1 MGTSMGKDVMG
12 GFQMGMDIET
22 VGRQLKTDVLVVG
35 AGPSG
40 AAAASWAARSGRD
53 VLLVDMAQ
61 FPRDKTCGDGLTPRA
76 IAELNLLGLSD
87 WVLEHPVTRGLH
99 VYGWG
104 RDHRLPWNGRSFPN
118 YGSVITRTELDRHL
132 VQVAEESGARTL
144 FGYRAA
150 AVSFDRD
157 RIAGVELRRVSDGG
171 DDNPVNVVARTVL
184 VADGVRSKFGA
195 LLGRQWH
202 RESVYG
208 TAMRAFMRTDRPSD
222 WLVAHLGPQMP
233 DGTTLPGYGWIFPL
247 GHSQGNGQI
256 DIGSDPLVNVGVIAY
271 SAKNHELHSGLLPL
285 LDKYVADVRNEFGL
299 LGVPMQVK
307 SALLPLGGA
316 VSHVAGRNWML
327 LGDAAGCVNPFTGE
341 GIDYALET
349 GRFAVEHLDEADHSV
364 TWPHRLN
371 YEYGPM
377 FAATRRFA
385 RGFFKPWAMN
395 GFGQHI
401 MKSRRAMSTGIRLM
415 SNLVGPADTDLP
427 VRLARIGG
435 SVAQRQEARRP
446 FLTPSHD
453 FPLLSGPAGRR

>member
-1 MGTSMGKDVMG
+1 MDDPRMDVSSEHDG
-12 GFQMGMDIET
+12 D
-22 VGRQLKTDVLVVG
+22 QLKVDVLVVG

-76 IAELNLLGLSD
+76 VAELNLLGLSD

-99 VYGWG
+99 VHGWE

-118 YGSVITRTELDRHL
+118 YGSVITRTELDHRL
-132 VQVAEESGARTL
+132 VRVAGESGARTL

-150 AVSFDRD
+150 AVSFDGD
-157 RIAGVELRRVSDGG
+157 RIASVELRPVSD
-171 DDNPVNVVARTVL
+171 DDDRPVNVVAHTIL
-184 VADGVRSKFGA
+184 VADGVRSKFGS

-208 TAMRAFMRTDRPSD
+208 TAMRAFMRVDRQSD
-222 WLVAHLGPQMP
+222 WLVAHLGPPMP
-233 DGTTLPGYGWIFPL
+233 DETTLPGYGWIFPL
-247 GHSQGNGQI
+247 GQSCGNGQL
-256 DIGSDPLVNVGVIAY
+256 DAGSGPLVNVGVIAY
-271 SAKNHELHSGLLPL
+271 AAKDHELRSGLLPL
-285 LDKYVADVRNEFGL
+285 LDKYVADSRDEFGL
-299 LGVPMQVK
+299 RGSPMQVK

-316 VSHVAGRNWML
+316 VSHIAGRNWML

-395 GFGQHI
+395 GFGQHV
-401 MKSRRAMSTGIRLM
+401 MKSRRAMTTGIRLM
-415 SNLVGPADTDLP
+415 SNLVGPDDKDLP

-435 SVAQRQEARRP
+435 SVAQRREARRP
-446 FLTPSHD
+446 FLTPSHE
-453 FPLLSGPAGRR
+453 FPLLSGPERRR

>member
-1 MGTSMGKDVMG
+1 MHLLRKDIMGESL
-12 GFQMGMDIET
+12 
-22 VGRQLKTDVLVVG
+22 VGTEPVDKELKADVLVVG
-35 AGPSG
+35 AGPAG
-40 AAAASWAARSGRD
+40 AAAASWAARAGRD

-76 IAELNLLGLSD
+76 VAELNLLGLSE
-87 WVLEHPVTRGLH
+87 WVLEHPVTPGLH
-99 VYGWG
+99 VHGWG
-104 RDHRLPWNGRSFPN
+104 RDHQLPWNGRSFPN
-118 YGSVITRTELDRHL
+118 YGSVITRTELDHRL
-132 VQVAEESGARTL
+132 VLAAAESGARTL
-144 FGYRAA
+144 FGYRAT
-150 AVSFDRD
+150 AVTFDGD
-157 RIAGVELRRVSDGG
+157 RLTGVELRPASEDGSDR
-171 DDNPVNVVARTVL
+171 PVNVSARTVL

-208 TAMRAFMRTDRPSD
+208 TAMRAFVHTNRPSD
-222 WLVAHLGPQMP
+222 WLVAHLGPPMP

-247 GHSQGNGQI
+247 GHSQGNGHI
-256 DIGSDPLVNVGVIAY
+256 DFGPDPLVNVGVIAY
-271 SAKNHELHSGLLPL
+271 GAKGHELHSGLFPL
-285 LDKYVADVRNEFGL
+285 LDKYVADVRDEFGL
-299 LGVPMQVK
+299 LGSPMQVK

-395 GFGQHI
+395 GLGQYI
-401 MKSRRAMSTGIRLM
+401 MKSHRAMSTGIRLM
-415 SNLVGPADTDLP
+415 SNLVGPADRDLP
-427 VRLARIGG
+427 VRLARVGG
-435 SVAQRQEARRP
+435 SLAQRQEIRRP
-446 FLTPSHD
+446 FLPPSHE
-453 FPLLSGPAGRR
+453 FPLLSEPVRRR